1 MVIIGRKGQAVSSEN
16 GKELCIRLPAAG
28 IHFSF
33 RVAAWL
39 REAVHQG
46 AAVDSQ
52 KEIGGILIGTISK
65 DVRALNADVELFI
78 PILSSSGRLYRLS
91 ESELSELR
99 AHIETMRLSS
109 LTVIGLYRTHCRPG
123 LALDQEDE
131 KLTAE
136 FLREP
141 GSFFLILKPDA
152 GQELRA
158 ALFLRGE
165 ESISRHPAL
174 IFPFEHVEPDK
185 RIRDDVQSA
194 ERITDQVQP
203 DERITNHVQRA
214 ERIANHVQP
223 ADRITDQ
230 VQPDD
235 RISDEVQPDGR
246 IADQVPPDER
256 MIDHVQPDDR
266 ISDEVQPDGRIADQ
280 VPPYE
285 RMTDHVEPDERMA
298 DYVQP
303 AERTI
308 DQVQPDE
315 RMADYVQPAER
326 ITDQV
331 PPDERMPDHL
341 QPDERITGHAWPAE
355 RITHDFT
362 YDGGEVRGKSWK
374 KWAAAAAV
382 AALLAGV
389 LLSGRGWVTRH
400 KIAKAPEIARIT
412 VAPAAPAAL
421 HLRAANELDHMR
433 ITWDQKAANIGVG
446 AGTLLIRDGGT
457 TTQIPLDNSLLKA
470 GSVQYYPKSSTVR
483 FELRIGEASDVILVA
498 GARPSQRQAAREQLA
513 ERKSPILAKPLLRD
527 TTPTP
532 PLGISSTKPVS
543 PPTQAG
549 VSQPAAAET
558 EAARPIDSDRS
569 PEPIT
574 HIRKSV
580 EPEISPGIDIS
591 SQVTI
596 RVRVSID
603 DQGRVVQAEALTHGG
618 PRVDALAQ
626 SAVNAARLW
635 VFEPAQRA
643 GRNVPSEAILAF
655 DFGRG
660 KSQTGSEQK

>member
-1 MVIIGRKGQAVSSEN
+1 
-16 GKELCIRLPAAG
+16 
-28 IHFSF
+28 
-33 RVAAWL
+33 
-39 REAVHQG
+39 
-46 AAVDSQ
+46 
-52 KEIGGILIGTISK
+52 
-65 DVRALNADVELFI
+65 
-78 PILSSSGRLYRLS
+78 
-91 ESELSELR
+91 
-99 AHIETMRLSS
+99 
-109 LTVIGLYRTHCRPG
+109 
-123 LALDQEDE
+123 
-131 KLTAE
+131 
-136 FLREP
+136 
-141 GSFFLILKPDA
+141 
-152 GQELRA
+152 
-158 ALFLRGE
+158 
-165 ESISRHPAL
+165 
-174 IFPFEHVEPDK
+174 
-185 RIRDDVQSA
+185 
-194 ERITDQVQP
+194 
-203 DERITNHVQRA
+203 
-214 ERIANHVQP
+214 
-223 ADRITDQ
+223 
-230 VQPDD
+230 
-235 RISDEVQPDGR
+235 
-246 IADQVPPDER
+246 
-256 MIDHVQPDDR
+256 
-266 ISDEVQPDGRIADQ
+266 
-280 VPPYE
+280 
-285 RMTDHVEPDERMA
+285 MT